1 MFIKSNIRKVTIA
14 LEKGLGQEVYLRL
27 GRAGIIH
34 LARLQPGAAL
44 TDAGILSE
52 EERTRDILA
61 GSSFVL
67 NALQIETG
75 ESLVSEKERDIDED
89 AGLVSRAKKTMERIQ
104 RLQTRIRE
112 KAGWVSGQLEYAGAL
127 RLLGI
132 DSGVIKK
139 ARLVRMVF
147 GQVVNPVPEGP
158 ADGSF
163 ILAGMG
169 RYVFGAALPQAAS
182 RMIQSLKAYGFID
195 KTADIGGASLE
206 TLKAREEALR
216 RRWDAVDRYING
228 FRKEMGP
235 ALLKLY
241 HSYKGYEE
249 VLKAMRL
256 SAFSSKA
263 IFITGWMD
271 AKDKQKLVSILRE
284 ICGERFIISDERDP
298 DAPVRLMNI
307 RLFKPFE
314 LIVKMMG
321 MPANSEIDP
330 TPLAAVTFVLVFGL
344 MFGDL
349 GQGLVLAAAGM
360 ILKVIA
366 KKKARENLNQVGGIL
381 MICGLWAAFC
391 GVLYGSL
398 FSSEHLIP
406 ALWIHPAENIMDLF
420 SVTILLGAVVIVVGL
435 CVNIINAFINT
446 DYPEALLGKKGV
458 AVLILYGAVVLMAVR
473 YAMRRQPPAIWEIGA
488 FIVLPLVVFCLR
500 GVLASVLFQSERPHD
515 IGEYVTETVMEV
527 VEIALSMFAN
537 TISFIRVGAFAL
549 SHAGLS
555 IVTYTLAGMADP
567 ALTSAAAV
575 AILVA
580 GNIFIVG
587 FEGLI
592 CGIQSM
598 RLEYYEF
605 FSKFYK
611 GDGVVFSPFV
621 LKTKMSEV

>member
-67 NALQIETG
+67 NALQMETG
-75 ESLVSEKERDIDED
+75 ESLASEKERDIDED
-89 AGLVSRAKKTMERIQ
+89 AGLVSRAKKTMERLQ

-112 KAGWVSGQLEYAGAL
+112 KAGRVSGQLEYAGTL

-147 GQVVNPVPEGP
+147 GQVANPVPEGP

-182 RMIQSLKAYGFID
+182 RMIQFLNAYGFID

-206 TLKAREEALR
+206 TLQAREEALR
-216 RRWDAVDRYING
+216 RRWEAVDRYING

-235 ALLKLY
+235 ALLKVY

-298 DAPVRLMNI
+298 HAPVRLMNI

-349 GQGLVLAAAGM
+349 GQGGILAAGGWF
-360 ILKVIA
+360 LRRFG
-366 KKKARENLNQVGGIL
+366 KKKAKDELEQAGGIL
-381 MICGLWAAFC
+381 IACGLFAALC
-391 GVLYGSL
+391 GWLYGSV
-398 FSSEHLIP
+398 FSYEHLLP
-406 ALWIHPAENIMDLF
+406 ALWFHPTAHIMKLF
-420 SVTILLGAVVIVVGL
+420 GMTILMGAVFIMVGL
-435 CVNIINAFINT
+435 GVNILNSILNT
-446 DYPEALLGKKGV
+446 DYAEAFLEKRGL
-458 AVLILYGAVVLMAVR
+458 AVLILYVSILVFAVR
-473 YAMRRQPPAIWEIGA
+473 YVMTGRMPAAWAIAVFAG
-488 FIVLPLVVFCLR
+488 LPLALFSLR
-500 GVLASVLFQSERPHD
+500 GVLGTALFHIEKIHSLP
-515 IGEYVTETVMEV
+515 EYVVETVMEI
-527 VEIALSMFAN
+527 VEIFLGLFAN

-567 ALTSAAAV
+567 ALKSAG
-575 AILVA
+575 AILIIVV
-580 GNIFIVG
+580 GNIFIIG

-605 FSKFYK
+605 FNKFFR
-611 GDGVVFSPFV
+611 GDGVVFSPFT
-621 LKTKMSEV
+621 LKAKASEV